1 MYILYNLHTLIHH
14 RKMVPPKNH
23 FKEIIPIFL
32 HRGIFLIGTSFLNEP
47 LYYCLRQQTLM
58 ISVNVW
64 KYQIHIRVG
73 LIPLTFSIPPWLLF
87 WSALWLTECTQK
99 FSERLIIIWRWL
111 PALLKYKGICPKIQR
126 KFCCFSFWQFLKKIV
141 LVKNFQNP

>member
-1 MYILYNLHTLIHH
+1 MIVIMLVIDIAIHH
-14 RKMVPPKNH
+14 CDEKYT
-23 FKEIIPIFL
+23 KEWKLTTQSDENKLMWWKFINVMKINQT
-32 HRGIFLIGTSFLNEP
+32 HWKLIRVLN
-47 LYYCLRQQTLM
+47 
-58 ISVNVW
+58 
-64 KYQIHIRVG
+64 IRVG

-87 WSALWLTECTQK
+87 WSALWPTEWTQK

-141 LVKNFQNP
+141 LVKNFWNP